1 MMSRTR
7 DEGGRGCARRAR
19 AHGYGGQA
27 DDPAV
32 DEAAAGVLVD
42 E

>member
-19 AHGYGGQA
+19 AHSDGGQA
-27 DDPAV
+27 DDPTV